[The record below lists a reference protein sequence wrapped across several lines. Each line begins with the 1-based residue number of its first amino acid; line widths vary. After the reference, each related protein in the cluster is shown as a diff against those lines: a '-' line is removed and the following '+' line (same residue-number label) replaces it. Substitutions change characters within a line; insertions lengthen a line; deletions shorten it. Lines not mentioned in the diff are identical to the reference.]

1 MSMEQAV
8 MTWIHLVSAAIWVG
22 GSLFIGAVLT
32 PILKKMSMSLE
43 ERIQMMIKV
52 GRQFN
57 KIAVPSL
64 IILIAT
70 GLYNSSFVLS
80 NPDLLFST
88 SYGSFLFIKII
99 LVIVLIIAFVAHI
112 RIIRKEIEDKIMSKE
127 MTEIQIRKLRKKM
140 IILGEIIVIISVA
153 ILFFAALLDAGVLIT
168 YNSYFIS
175 VIKSFY
181 AIFASCNLGCY
192 IQVCF

>member
-1 MSMEQAV
+1 MEQAV
-8 MTWIHLVSAAIWVG
+8 MTWIHLVSAAVWVG

-32 PILKKMSMSLE
+32 PILKKMPISLE

-127 MTEIQIRKLRKKM
+127 MTEIQIQKLRKKM

-153 ILFFAALLDAGVLIT
+153 ILFFAALLDAGV
-168 YNSYFIS
+168 
-175 VIKSFY
+175 
-181 AIFASCNLGCY
+181 
-192 IQVCF
+192 

>member
-1 MSMEQAV
+1 MEQAV

-70 GLYNSSFVLS
+70 GIYNSSFVLS
-80 NPDLLFST
+80 NPD
-88 SYGSFLFIKII
+88 
-99 LVIVLIIAFVAHI
+99 
-112 RIIRKEIEDKIMSKE
+112 RK
-127 MTEIQIRKLRKKM
+127 
-140 IILGEIIVIISVA
+140 SV
-153 ILFFAALLDAGVLIT
+153 V
-168 YNSYFIS
+168 
-175 VIKSFY
+175 
-181 AIFASCNLGCY
+181 
-192 IQVCF
+192 